1 MWDKEPCE
9 MDVSLAWLAE
19 IPREEIPWYPTVEPD
34 ACMGSRDCLAF
45 CPQDV
50 FRWDAEAG
58 HAVVTAPFRCV
69 VGCRECA
76 QVCVSHAISF
86 PSTEEWLG
94 VQDGLRVKVREKA
107 RGGHAVTP

>member
-1 MWDKEPCE
+1 
-9 MDVSLAWLAE
+9 
-19 IPREEIPWYPTVEPD
+19 
-34 ACMGSRDCLAF
+34 MGSRDCLAF